1 MFVIYIDML
10 LLCISTNLPSVI
22 FMSIVY
28 VFMLLLTRGTEGV
41 IFGMWGGIG
50 GADKPVKM
58 GISRRVKMSQ
68 RDVDGTLQLEPISS
82 RVYSKGQVTIPA
94 KIRKRLNIDEGTV
107 LSFLQIGEVILL
119 SPRRLAVPGAQ
130 TEMAWIMEEEGV
142 TLQEL
147 LRGLEEERVRYNR
160 EEYGKQRIKDKG

>member
-1 MFVIYIDML
+1 MRD
-10 LLCISTNLPSVI
+10 
-22 FMSIVY
+22 
-28 VFMLLLTRGTEGV
+28 GTWV
-41 IFGMWGGIG
+41 T
-50 GADKPVKM
+50 DNHVKM

-130 TEMAWIMEEEGV
+130 REMAWMERMEV
-142 TLQEL
+142 KPSVS
-147 LRGLEEERVRYNR
+147 RG
-160 EEYGKQRIKDKG
+160 GAS